1 MPVGLASMVL
11 AMTAAAV
18 PPESGGHGLASA
30 SPAVLRAALCPE
42 DVDRFDGE
50 WRAAMATATES
61 LELGAVQAF
70 LRRWRLIAR
79 LTAGLGHDGYRRMLA
94 EAEQRAESGEL
105 PDGAVPIDEVR
116 LKLAARIAAG
126 HR

>member
-1 MPVGLASMVL
+1 MVL
-11 AMTAAAV
+11 LMTAAAV
-18 PPESGGHGLASA
+18 TPDPGDHGLASA
-30 SPAVLRAALCPE
+30 SPAALRAVLLPE

-50 WRAAMATATES
+50 WQAAMATATES

-79 LTAGLGHDGYRRMLA
+79 LTVGLGHDGYRRMLA
-94 EAEQRAESGEL
+94 EAEQRTRSGEL
-105 PDGAVPIDEVR
+105 PVDAVPIDEVR

-126 HR
+126 QR